1 MNKKIFAV
9 VCAAALVAS
18 ITVLSAV
25 DASAAV
31 GHRMARLTGEKEA
44 PGPGDPNGAGRASI
58 TLNGK
63 ARKVCYRLSFHRI
76 GGPVAAH
83 IHEAPRGEP
92 GDVVVELF
100 TAAKPLPGNFTAVK
114 GCVRGVGRGL
124 IHDIKE
130 HPGRYY
136 VNIHNVRYPD
146 GALRGQLHR

>member
-1 MNKKIFAV
+1 MSKKV
-9 VCAAALVAS
+9 LAALCSAGLIAS
-18 ITVLSAV
+18 MSVLGAA

-31 GHRMARLTGEKEA
+31 VRREARLTGDKEV

-58 TLNGK
+58 RLNAKRG
-63 ARKVCYRLSFHRI
+63 RVCYKLSFHRI

-83 IHEAPRGEP
+83 IHEAPKDEA

-100 TAAKPLPGNFTAVK
+100 TASEPLPGSFTAVK
-114 GCVRGVGRGL
+114 GCVGGVARGEIR
-124 IHDIKE
+124 DIKE